1 MTRSRLF
8 IAVCLMAL
16 AALEAGCA
24 DHPAGSGNGS
34 TSAASIASQ
43 ANRFG
48 VSAKLLAAAGNLGYN
63 PKIVNGKT
71 VFCQK
76 EANTGSIIAQY
87 HCVGAASLRLA
98 LLQQRTMRHQ
108 LERAQDQ

>member
-1 MTRSRLF
+1 MTRSSLF
-8 IAVCLMAL
+8 AAACLMAL
-16 AALEAGCA
+16 AALAAGCA
-24 DHPAGSGNGS
+24 DRPAGSGQGS
-34 TSAASIASQ
+34 TRTASVASQ

-87 HCVGAASLRLA
+87 HCIGAASLRIT
-98 LLQQRTMRHQ
+98 LLQQRRMRHQ

>member
-1 MTRSRLF
+1 MSRSSLL
-8 IAVCLMAL
+8 IGACLMAL

-24 DHPAGSGNGS
+24 DRPAGSGRGS
-34 TSAASIASQ
+34 TGAASVASR

-48 VSAKLLAAAGNLGYN
+48 VSAKLLAAAANLGYN
-63 PKIVNGKT
+63 PKTVNGKT

-87 HCVGAASLRLA
+87 HCMGAASLRLA

>member
-1 MTRSRLF
+1 MTRQSLS
-8 IAVCLMAL
+8 IVACLMAL

-24 DHPAGSGNGS
+24 DHPAASGQGS
-34 TSAASIASQ
+34 TRSASVASQ
-43 ANRFG
+43 ANHFG
-48 VSAKLLAAAGNLGYN
+48 VSAKLLEAAGNLGYN

-71 VFCQK
+71 VFCQQ

-87 HCVGAASLRLA
+87 HCIGAASLRVT
-98 LLQQRTMRHQ
+98 LLQQHRMRHQ